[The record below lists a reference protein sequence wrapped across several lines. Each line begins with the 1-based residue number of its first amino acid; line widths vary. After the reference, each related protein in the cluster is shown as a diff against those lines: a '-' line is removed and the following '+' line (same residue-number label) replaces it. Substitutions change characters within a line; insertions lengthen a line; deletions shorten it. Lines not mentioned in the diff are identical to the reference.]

1 MKTKLLFSFL
11 ICLLIANY
19 SNAQYS
25 KILRNAITSVN
36 EQEVQSLAHVLIQ
49 SAAAGDTITI
59 PGGSANAGLLENTI
73 NGDTTKGI
81 GRTNPN
87 RVYKLQKNTI
97 YIQHAG
103 ININNPTGILT
114 IVGEKGGTK
123 PVIVLTGV
131 NGVDPGMDLVVGSVK
146 LDNIHMQNMITNDG
160 RTNDNLFVCS
170 TLNHL
175 PQSVSVN
182 NCLFEFIQLDT
193 FSCNGYTDGA
203 IFKFTNSYFRNLFD
217 PNEWWGG
224 RVLECKQPIDTLWV
238 ENCTIQGAGMTFLQQ
253 SALCAFAYYNHN
265 TIVNNNKYWQ
275 LGTYYLQGFWVNN
288 IFINQNWVG
297 EDYYNVVNGGT
308 SPSTNMLNSNFDI
321 DTLSSGP
328 GMNQIRVQKQYLLAS
343 GMINQAQCGPSK
355 MQLFISNNIM
365 WTDTVM
371 LAPYYHNIN
380 NKYGTD
386 PNGKIVGAPLSFLN
400 WTGPWTGPY
409 QVVNVPCIWM
419 NPRTAALF
427 GINQTGNSISTRPY
441 TNIISKDNY
450 VNVQVNTVTPAI
462 KDATVADQM
471 GLWNATQWGVPG
483 LATPDLQHTAYIM
496 GDYDPT
502 TIPGLDAQG
511 NKTENGSGI
520 TKFTDL
526 TENWSQTGIVKT
538 SKIDGLPIGSLIWND
553 AQNVAYQAAN
563 SYVRLSSVFPGW
575 IIEDVKQLN
584 GLPESYSLAQN
595 YPNPFNPTTTIN
607 FSIPKSGLVKL
618 IIYNMLGQQ
627 IRTLV
632 DKVVNIGNMS
642 ATWDGKDSRGMT
654 VSSGIYL
661 YRLTAG
667 SFTAAHKM
675 ILLK

>member
-1 MKTKLLFSFL
+1 MKTNLLLSL
-11 ICLLIANY
+11 LVCLFIANY

-36 EQEVQSLAHVLIQ
+36 EQEIQSRAHDLIQ
-49 SAAAGDTITI
+49 SAAASDTITI
-59 PGGSANAGLLENTI
+59 PGGSANAGLLEKTI
-73 NGDTTKGI
+73 NGDTTKGV

-103 ININNPTGILT
+103 INVNNSTGVLT

-131 NGVDPGMDLVVGSVK
+131 NGVDPGMDLVIGSVK
-146 LDNIHMQNMITNDG
+146 LDNIHMQNMFTNDG
-160 RTNDNLFVCS
+160 YTNANLFVCS

-182 NCLFEFIQLDT
+182 NCLFEFINLDT
-193 FSCNGYTDGA
+193 FSCDGYTDGA

-217 PNEWWGG
+217 PNQWWGG
-224 RVLECKQPIDTLWV
+224 RVLYCKQPIDTIWV

-253 SALCAFAYYNHN
+253 NALCAFAYYNHN

-275 LGTYYLQGFWVNN
+275 LGTYYLEGYWVNN

-297 EDYYNVVNGGT
+297 EDYYNVLNGGS
-308 SPSTNMLNSNFDI
+308 SPVTGMLNSNFDI
-321 DTLSSGP
+321 DSLTGP
-328 GMNQIRVQKQYLLAS
+328 NLIRAQQKYLLPS
-343 GMINQAQCGPSK
+343 GMIDPGKCGPGK
-355 MQLFISNNIM
+355 MKLLISNNIM

-386 PNGKIVGAPLSFLN
+386 PNGKIVGAPLSFLT
-400 WTGPWTGPY
+400 WASPWTGPY

-419 NPRTAALF
+419 NSRTAGLF
-427 GINQTGNSISTRPY
+427 GVDKIGNSISTHPY
-441 TNIISKDNY
+441 STVVSKDNY
-450 VNVQVNTVTPAI
+450 VNIQVNTVTPAI
-462 KDATVADQM
+462 KDETVADQM
-471 GLWNATQWGVPG
+471 GLWNATMWGVPG
-483 LATPDLQHTAYIM
+483 LASPDLQHTAYIM
-496 GDYDPT
+496 GDYDPS

-520 TKFTDL
+520 RKFTDL
-526 TENWSQTGIVKT
+526 TENWSQTGTVKN
-538 SKIDGLPIGSLIWND
+538 SKIDGLPIGSQLWND
-553 AQNVAYQAAN
+553 VANIAYQAAN
-563 SYVRLSSVFPGW
+563 PYDRLVNVEMAPQFW
-575 IIEDVKQLN
+575 VDVKQLN
-584 GLPESYSLAQN
+584 GLPESYSLSQN

-607 FSIPKSGLVKL
+607 FSIPKSGAVKL
-618 IIYNMLGQQ
+618 IVYNMLGQQ

-632 DKVVNIGNMS
+632 DKVVIAGNMS